1 MLPRLV
7 ITFLPRSKRLLIS
20 WLQSPSAVILKLP
33 KIKTVTVSTVTPSIC
48 HEVMGPDDMI
58 LVFWMLSFK
67 PEFSLSSFYFIK
79 RLFSSSSFYA
89 IRVVPSAYLKLLIEL
104 SELTQDW
111 GNRILKGTDKT
122 LYTPGPR
129 RKEQWPPQ
137 KTDPDLPVCPGISS
151 RSMGQQWIAAGSE
164 AVSTAVSAG
173 DLSKEVAI
181 IFITSTIVD
190 LLASSQATGREYSPN
205 HQQKIGLKIYW
216 GWLHPSEGR
225 QNENHNHRKLT
236 KLIT

>member
-1 MLPRLV
+1 MA
-7 ITFLPRSKRLLIS
+7 
-20 WLQSPSAVILKLP
+20 AVTICSDFEAP
-33 KIKTVTVSTVTPSIC
+33 KIKSVSVSTVTPSIF
-48 HEVMGPDDMI
+48 HEVMGLDDMI
-58 LVFWMLSFK
+58 LAFWMLNFK
-67 PEFSLSSFYFIK
+67 PAFSLSSFSFIK
-79 RLFSSSSFYA
+79 RLFSSSSFSA

-104 SELTQDW
+104 PELTQDW
-111 GNRILKGTDKT
+111 GNRILKGIDKT

-137 KTDPDLPVCPGISS
+137 KTDPDLPMCPGISS

-164 AVSTAVSAG
+164 AVSIAVSSG

-190 LLASSQATGREYSPN
+190 LLAISQTTGRENSPS

-216 GWLHPSEGR
+216 GWPHPSEGR
-225 QNENHNHRKLT
+225 QNENHNHRKLA